1 MVTVSKAQ
9 NLGLKVM
16 RQVRSIPAEVL
27 LPEGEDEAMQKR
39 EKESQSFPDPVV
51 EVSITSLPERMAGK
65 AKDCSP

>member
-39 EKESQSFPDPVV
+39 EKESQSFPR
-51 EVSITSLPERMAGK
+51 SRR
-65 AKDCSP
+65 